1 MPQVKL
7 VFDLEKKEDVIY
19 YNRANKA
26 SDMSNA
32 LYEIALLT
40 DKIKFHLERTKASDD
55 VNQGAL
61 LVLEEVNKLIQ
72 KYEINFNSLFA
83 FEEKQ
88 KEVIVEKVDD
98 QQVVSLKKAKVI
110 KEK

>member
-40 DKIKFHLERTKASDD
+40 DKIKFHLEKTKANDD

-61 LVLEEVNKLIQ
+61 LVLEDVNKLIQ

-88 KEVIVEKVDD
+88 KEVVVEKADEPL
-98 QQVVSLKKAKVI
+98 VSLKKAK